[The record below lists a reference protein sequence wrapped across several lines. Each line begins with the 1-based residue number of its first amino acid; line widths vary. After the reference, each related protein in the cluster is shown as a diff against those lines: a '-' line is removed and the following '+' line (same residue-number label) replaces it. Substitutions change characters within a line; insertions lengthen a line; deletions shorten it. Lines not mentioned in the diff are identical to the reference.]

1 MKPDPTLICNGMIAG
16 LVAISGPCPFV
27 DTWAAVLVGAV
38 AGSVVVGSVLLLERR
53 GIDDPVGA
61 ISVHGVAG
69 LWGLLAVGIFA
80 NGKYGAG
87 FNGVAAGSVDG
98 VRGLLYGDPGQF
110 AAQAIGA
117 VVLVVF
123 GLVIAWAWFHISNR
137 YSPMRVSRDVE
148 LEGLDGPELGALAYP
163 DFALSRHA

>member
-1 MKPDPTLICNGMIAG
+1 
-16 LVAISGPCPFV
+16 
-27 DTWAAVLVGAV
+27 
-38 AGSVVVGSVLLLERR
+38 
-53 GIDDPVGA
+53 VGA

-80 NGKYGAG
+80 NGRCGAG
-87 FNGVAAGSVDG
+87 FNGVVHTRFSDGHG
-98 VRGLLYGDPGQF
+98 VRGLLYGDPGQL

-117 VVLVVF
+117 VVLVLL
-123 GLVIAWAWFHISNR
+123 GLVLSWIWFQLCNR
-137 YSPMRVSRDVE
+137 YVPMRVSRDVE

>member
-1 MKPDPTLICNGMIAG
+1 M
-16 LVAISGPCPFV
+16 
-27 DTWAAVLVGAV
+27 
-38 AGSVVVGSVLLLERR
+38 
-53 GIDDPVGA
+53 
-61 ISVHGVAG
+61 HGVAG

-87 FNGVAAGSVDG
+87 FNGVARERFAVDG
-98 VRGLLYGDPGQF
+98 VRGLLYGDASQF

-123 GLVIAWAWFHISNR
+123 GLVMAWAWFHISNR
-137 YSPMRVSRDVE
+137 YSPMRVLRDVE

-163 DFALSRHA
+163 DFALTRHT